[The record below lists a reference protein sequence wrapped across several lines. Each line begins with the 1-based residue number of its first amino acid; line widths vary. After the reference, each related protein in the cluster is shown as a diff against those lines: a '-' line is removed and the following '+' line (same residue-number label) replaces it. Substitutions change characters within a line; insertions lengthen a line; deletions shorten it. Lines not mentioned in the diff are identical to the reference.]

1 MIYNK
6 LSTILYRFRR
16 ELRAREKTIQA
27 VSLFL
32 EHAAWSTRS
41 PLLCSEV
48 SVVCPRSSTPY
59 LSRLTGSV
67 EPTHEGHWADSKKEV
82 RLLTHG
88 SRIASAKKNDEKTG
102 QLNFFDMLNVYP
114 ASSMP
119 NMVKETDNCEWN
131 IVWSHFPYEFLPIC
145 KVWIAKHRRQEDCFV
160 SKWHPDEKML
170 VILLSVHDK
179 TCMFVGRKR
188 REAAKPP
195 SL

>member
-1 MIYNK
+1 M
-6 LSTILYRFRR
+6 
-16 ELRAREKTIQA
+16 QPGP
-27 VSLFL
+27 
-32 EHAAWSTRS
+32 HAAHCSVRMLQSFS
-41 PLLCSEV
+41 PVAQPPIWADSQ
-48 SVVCPRSSTPY
+48 VV
-59 LSRLTGSV
+59 LSRLTRGI
-67 EPTHEGHWADSKKEV
+67 EPTHKGHLAYSKKEV

-88 SRIASAKKNDEKTG
+88 SRIASAKRNDEKTG

-160 SKWHPDEKML
+160 SKWHPDKKML

-195 SL
+195 SW

>member
-1 MIYNK
+1 M
-6 LSTILYRFRR
+6 
-16 ELRAREKTIQA
+16 QPGP
-27 VSLFL
+27 
-32 EHAAWSTRS
+32 HAAH
-41 PLLCSEV
+41 CSV
-48 SVVCPRSSTPY
+48 RKFQSFCPRSSTPY

-88 SRIASAKKNDEKTG
+88 SEIASAKRNDEKTG

-160 SKWHPDEKML
+160 SKWHPDKKCWLFFCPYTIKHVCLWAE
-170 VILLSVHDK
+170 SE
-179 TCMFVGRKR
+179 GRLQNLR
-188 REAAKPP
+188 AYNSRT
-195 SL
+195 L